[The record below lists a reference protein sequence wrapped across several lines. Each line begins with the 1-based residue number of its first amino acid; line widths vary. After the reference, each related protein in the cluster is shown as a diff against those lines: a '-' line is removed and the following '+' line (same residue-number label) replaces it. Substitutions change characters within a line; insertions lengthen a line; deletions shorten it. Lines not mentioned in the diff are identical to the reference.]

1 MHRHSQLCV
10 LCASV
15 VNPVLPAAQV
25 WQNPTSEEP
34 CPTVSTTSRN
44 FAPSSTKRCSAAAT
58 SASTASSRSTI
69 KPTSPARS
77 APKLRSSS
85 ASSPPQ
91 CCAATTASPTISC
104 AVAKK
109 AGSATRSSTL

>member
-15 VNPVLPAAQV
+15 VNPVLPDAQV

-44 FAPSSTKRCSAAAT
+44 FAPT
-58 SASTASSRSTI
+58 
-69 KPTSPARS
+69 
-77 APKLRSSS
+77 
-85 ASSPPQ
+85 
-91 CCAATTASPTISC
+91 
-104 AVAKK
+104 
-109 AGSATRSSTL
+109 